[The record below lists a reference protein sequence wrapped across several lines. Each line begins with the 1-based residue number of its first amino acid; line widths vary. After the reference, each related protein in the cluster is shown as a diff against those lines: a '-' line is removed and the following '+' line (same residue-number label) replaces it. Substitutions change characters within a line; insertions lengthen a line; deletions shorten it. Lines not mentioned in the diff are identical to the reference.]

1 MIFIKKVSIF
11 STNCHC
17 SWWVGKMKALLAAKR
32 SPVRWGSQMCLNVRW
47 VSFFFVFMQQ
57 KYLCHSVVCF
67 VFFTMN
73 GNVFGLCVRAGFEAQ
88 NCQPALHLNR
98 SKKLQVCT
106 SPRLTQNP
114 CYKPFFYL
122 HVLESP
128 SPNSKYRLFAFI
140 TIKFCL
146 VLVIAV

>member
-1 MIFIKKVSIF
+1 MIKIDEDVPLSRACLLGCGVTTGWGSAVHTADVSPAFGNTLLAVVLLFHQKVKDSIF
-11 STNCHC
+11 NFFR
-17 SWWVGKMKALLAAKR
+17 LLFLR
-32 SPVRWGSQMCLNVRW
+32 
-47 VSFFFVFMQQ
+47 
-57 KYLCHSVVCF
+57 
-67 VFFTMN
+67 N
-73 GNVFGLCVRAGFEAQ
+73 GFRLCVRAGFGAQ

-98 SKKLQVCT
+98 STKLQVCT

-114 CYKPFFYL
+114 CYKPFFYF
-122 HVLESP
+122 HVLDSP

>member
-1 MIFIKKVSIF
+1 MGKIFKTI
-11 STNCHC
+11 
-17 SWWVGKMKALLAAKR
+17 WVGLNFGKVQVGLCQVTAKLSADFRSSVGGCLGRPTLA
-32 SPVRWGSQMCLNVRW
+32 
-47 VSFFFVFMQQ
+47 
-57 KYLCHSVVCF
+57 
-67 VFFTMN
+67 
-73 GNVFGLCVRAGFEAQ
+73 GNVFGLCVRAGFGAQ

-98 SKKLQVCT
+98 STKLQVCT

-114 CYKPFFYL
+114 CYKPFFYF
-122 HVLESP
+122 HVLDSP

>member
-1 MIFIKKVSIF
+1 LSKLKKKSLIFIKKVSIF

-73 GNVFGLCVRAGFEAQ
+73 GNVPTLGAVGAFGKL
-88 NCQPALHLNR
+88 NCQPAQMLN
-98 SKKLQVCT
+98 SSQIFDCKTSAPIVPNVC
-106 SPRLTQNP
+106 
-114 CYKPFFYL
+114 
-122 HVLESP
+122 
-128 SPNSKYRLFAFI
+128 
-140 TIKFCL
+140 
-146 VLVIAV
+146 